1 MARARYLLDAAVE
14 LLGALWRFVRC
25 RAVLCV
31 SAAAAAVSMVLVPPD
46 AAYAGYL
53 DVRTIICLFCILAAA
68 GALRNMGA
76 FERAARAMVAR
87 FSTPRSAVLALVGAT
102 MILSMFAT
110 NDMALIMMLPL
121 AAAALIRA
129 GWVSLIPFTF
139 VMLGLTAN
147 LGGMIMPFGN
157 PQNLYLYS
165 YYALDVTGFLRAL
178 AVPFAV
184 SMLLVVGCCA
194 VRLRTRAVATGALG
208 VRQTG
213 DARGADDAAGADDGG
228 VARGDV
234 AGAGL
239 AAPGA
244 GAGAGAPAAENAQS
258 AMAADANGGARA
270 AASAAERPLDKRR
283 LAVLLVLLGATIA
296 SVLRVVPAVAALAA
310 VVAVL
315 AAIDRRALRQ
325 VDYALLLTFVCF
337 FVFAGNLARIPAV
350 NDVVGGLMGS
360 YPLLVSAGLSQVI
373 SNVPAAVLLSH
384 FTDAWQPLLVG
395 VNIGGAGTLVGSL
408 ASLITLQHFTSVARL
423 SSVRAAGGLAT
434 GRFLAI
440 FFAYNVVFLAILL
453 LVSSVAL
460 A

>member
-14 LLGALWRFVRC
+14 LLGALWRFVRR

-53 DVRTIICLFCILAAA
+53 DVRTIICLFCILAVA

-76 FERAARAMVAR
+76 FERAARAMVAH

-102 MILSMFAT
+102 MLLSMFAT

-129 GWVSLIPFTF
+129 GWVSLIPFAF

-165 YYALDVTGFLRAL
+165 YYALDVAGFLRAL

-194 VRLRTRAVATGALG
+194 VRLRTRAVAAVALG
-208 VRQTG
+208 ARRTG
-213 DARGADDAAGADDGG
+213 DARGTDDGVVRGDAAGAGTG
-228 VARGDV
+228 TGT
-234 AGAGL
+234 
-239 AAPGA
+239 
-244 GAGAGAPAAENAQS
+244 GAPEAENARS
-258 AMAADANGGARA
+258 AVAAVANGGTRA
-270 AASAAERPLDKRR
+270 AAGTAERPLDKRR
-283 LAVLLVLLGATIA
+283 LAVLLVLLGVTIA

-315 AAIDRRALRQ
+315 AVIDRRALRQ

-423 SSVRAAGGLAT
+423 SSVRTAGGLAT

-440 FFAYNVVFLAILL
+440 FFAYNVSFLAILL

>member
-14 LLGALWRFVRC
+14 LLGALWRFVRR

-53 DVRTIICLFCILAAA
+53 DVRTIICLFCILAVA

-102 MILSMFAT
+102 MLLSMFAT

-129 GWVSLIPFTF
+129 GWVSLIPFAF

-165 YYALDVTGFLRAL
+165 YYALDVAGFLRAL

-194 VRLRTRAVATGALG
+194 VRLRTRAVAAVALG
-208 VRQTG
+208 ARRTG
-213 DARGADDAAGADDGG
+213 DARGTDDGVVRGDAAGAGTG
-228 VARGDV
+228 T
-234 AGAGL
+234 
-239 AAPGA
+239 
-244 GAGAGAPAAENAQS
+244 GAPEAENARS
-258 AMAADANGGARA
+258 AVAAVANGGTRA
-270 AASAAERPLDKRR
+270 AAGTAERPLDKRR
-283 LAVLLVLLGATIA
+283 LAVLLVLLGVTIA
-296 SVLRVVPAVAALAA
+296 SVLRVVPAVTALAA

-315 AAIDRRALRQ
+315 AVIDRRALRQ

-408 ASLITLQHFTSVARL
+408 ASLITLQHFTSAARL

-440 FFAYNVVFLAILL
+440 FFAYNVAFLAILL

>member
-14 LLGALWRFVRC
+14 LLGALWRFVRR

-53 DVRTIICLFCILAAA
+53 DVRTIICLFCILAVA

-87 FSTPRSAVLALVGAT
+87 FSTPRSAVLVLVGAT
-102 MILSMFAT
+102 MLLSMFAT

-129 GWVSLIPFTF
+129 GWVSLIPFAF

-165 YYALDVTGFLRAL
+165 YYALDVAGFLRAL

-194 VRLRTRAVATGALG
+194 VRLRTRAVAADALG
-208 VRQTG
+208 ARRTG
-213 DARGADDAAGADDGG
+213 DARGTDDGVVRGDAAGAGTG
-228 VARGDV
+228 T
-234 AGAGL
+234 
-239 AAPGA
+239 
-244 GAGAGAPAAENAQS
+244 GAPEAENARS
-258 AMAADANGGARA
+258 AVAAVANGGARA
-270 AASAAERPLDKRR
+270 AAGTAERPLDKRR
-283 LAVLLVLLGATIA
+283 LAVLLVLLGVTIA

-315 AAIDRRALRQ
+315 AVIDRRALRQ

-337 FVFAGNLARIPAV
+337 FVFSGNLARIPAV

-408 ASLITLQHFTSVARL
+408 ASLITLQHFTSAARL

-440 FFAYNVVFLAILL
+440 FFAYNVSFLAILL

>member
-1 MARARYLLDAAVE
+1 MARARYLLDAAAE
-14 LLGALWRFVRC
+14 LLGALWRFVRR

-53 DVRTIICLFCILAAA
+53 DVRTIICLFCILAVA

-165 YYALDVTGFLRAL
+165 YYVLDVAGFLQVL

-208 VRQTG
+208 VRRTG
-213 DARGADDAAGADDGG
+213 DARGADDAAGADGG
-228 VARGDV
+228 VARGDA
-234 AGAGL
+234 AGVGL
-239 AAPGA
+239 AAP
-244 GAGAGAPAAENAQS
+244 GAGAGAPAAENARS
-258 AMAADANGGARA
+258 A
-270 AASAAERPLDKRR
+270 AASAANGGAWAAASAADRPLDKRR

-296 SVLRVVPAVAALAA
+296 SVLRVVPAAAALAA
-310 VVAVL
+310 VVVVL

-440 FFAYNVVFLAILL
+440 FFSYNVAFLAILL

>member
-14 LLGALWRFVRC
+14 LLGALWRFVRR

-53 DVRTIICLFCILAAA
+53 DVRTIICLFCILAVA

-102 MILSMFAT
+102 MLLSMFAT

-129 GWVSLIPFTF
+129 GWVSLIPFAF

-165 YYALDVTGFLRAL
+165 YYALDVAGFLRAL

-194 VRLRTRAVATGALG
+194 VRLRTRAVAAVALG
-208 VRQTG
+208 ARRTG
-213 DARGADDAAGADDGG
+213 DARGTDDGVVRGDAAGAGT
-228 VARGDV
+228 
-234 AGAGL
+234 
-239 AAPGA
+239 
-244 GAGAGAPAAENAQS
+244 GAPEAENARS
-258 AMAADANGGARA
+258 AVAAVANGGTRA
-270 AASAAERPLDKRR
+270 AAGTAERPLDKRR
-283 LAVLLVLLGATIA
+283 LAVLLVLLGVTIA
-296 SVLRVVPAVAALAA
+296 SVLRVVPAVTALAA

-315 AAIDRRALRQ
+315 AVIDRRALRQ

-360 YPLLVSAGLSQVI
+360 YPLLVSAGLSQMI

-408 ASLITLQHFTSVARL
+408 ASLITLQHFTSAARL

-440 FFAYNVVFLAILL
+440 FFAYNVSFLAILL

>member
-14 LLGALWRFVRC
+14 LLGALWRFVRR

-31 SAAAAAVSMVLVPPD
+31 SAAAAVVSMVLVPPD

-53 DVRTIICLFCILAAA
+53 DVRTIICLFCILAVA

-102 MILSMFAT
+102 MLLSMFAT

-129 GWVSLIPFTF
+129 GWVSLIPFAF

-165 YYALDVTGFLRAL
+165 YYALDVAGFLRAL

-194 VRLRTRAVATGALG
+194 VRLRTRAVAADAFGA
-208 VRQTG
+208 RRTG
-213 DARGADDAAGADDGG
+213 DARGTDDGVVRGDAAGAGTG
-228 VARGDV
+228 T
-234 AGAGL
+234 
-239 AAPGA
+239 
-244 GAGAGAPAAENAQS
+244 GAPEAENARS
-258 AMAADANGGARA
+258 AVAAVANGGTRA
-270 AASAAERPLDKRR
+270 AAGTAERPLDKRR
-283 LAVLLVLLGATIA
+283 LAVLLVLLGVTIA
-296 SVLRVVPAVAALAA
+296 SVLRVVPAVTALAA

-315 AAIDRRALRQ
+315 AVIDRRALRQ

-408 ASLITLQHFTSVARL
+408 ASLITLQHFTSAARL

-440 FFAYNVVFLAILL
+440 FFAYNVSFLAILL

>member
-14 LLGALWRFVRC
+14 LLGALWRFVRR

-53 DVRTIICLFCILAAA
+53 DVRTIICLFCILAVA

-102 MILSMFAT
+102 MLLSMFAT

-129 GWVSLIPFTF
+129 GWVSLIPFAF

-165 YYALDVTGFLRAL
+165 YYALDVAGFLRAL

-194 VRLRTRAVATGALG
+194 VRLRTRAVAADALG
-208 VRQTG
+208 ARRTG
-213 DARGADDAAGADDGG
+213 DARGTDDGVVRGDAAGAGTG
-228 VARGDV
+228 TGT
-234 AGAGL
+234 GT
-239 AAPGA
+239 
-244 GAGAGAPAAENAQS
+244 GAPEAENARS
-258 AMAADANGGARA
+258 AVAAVANGGARA
-270 AASAAERPLDKRR
+270 AAGTAERPLDKRR
-283 LAVLLVLLGATIA
+283 LAVLLVLLGVTIA
-296 SVLRVVPAVAALAA
+296 SVLRVVPAATALAA

-315 AAIDRRALRQ
+315 AVIDRRALRQ

-408 ASLITLQHFTSVARL
+408 ASLITLQHFTSAARL

-440 FFAYNVVFLAILL
+440 FFAYNVSFLAILL

>member
-1 MARARYLLDAAVE
+1 MARARYLLDAAAE
-14 LLGALWRFVRC
+14 LLGALWRFVRR

-53 DVRTIICLFCILAAA
+53 DVRTIICLFCILAVA

-165 YYALDVTGFLRAL
+165 YYVLDVAGFLQVL

-208 VRQTG
+208 VRRTG
-213 DARGADDAAGADDGG
+213 DARGADDAAGADGG
-228 VARGDV
+228 VARGDA
-234 AGAGL
+234 AGVGL

-244 GAGAGAPAAENAQS
+244 GTGAPAAENARS

-296 SVLRVVPAVAALAA
+296 SVLRVVPAAAALAA
-310 VVAVL
+310 VVVVL

-440 FFAYNVVFLAILL
+440 FFSYNVAFLAILL

>member
-14 LLGALWRFVRC
+14 LLGALWRFVRR

-53 DVRTIICLFCILAAA
+53 DVRTIICLFCILGVA

-165 YYALDVTGFLRAL
+165 YYVLDVAGFLQAL

-208 VRQTG
+208 VRRTG
-213 DARGADDAAGADDGG
+213 DARRADAAAGADGG
-228 VARGDV
+228 VARGDA
-234 AGAGL
+234 AGADL

-244 GAGAGAPAAENAQS
+244 GAGAGAPATENARS
-258 AMAADANGGARA
+258 AAASAANGGARA
-270 AASAAERPLDKRR
+270 AASAADRPLDKRR

-440 FFAYNVVFLAILL
+440 FFSYNVAFLAILL